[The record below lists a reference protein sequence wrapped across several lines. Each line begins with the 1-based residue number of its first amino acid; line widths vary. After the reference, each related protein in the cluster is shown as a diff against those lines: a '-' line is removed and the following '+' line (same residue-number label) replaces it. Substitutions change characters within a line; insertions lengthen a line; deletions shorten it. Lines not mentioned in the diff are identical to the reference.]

1 ETSRLI
7 PDHSETTLLVER
19 TELIHTIERAALL
32 ANREQNNVIRLD
44 TKEDKI
50 IEVSSQSPEVGYV
63 KEDLHVKSFDG
74 DELKISFSSKYMLD
88 TLKTIDSDEVVI
100 NFTGAMRP
108 FIIKTPEDDSILQ
121 LILPVRTFLIK
132 NNLNPIQDLGCFL
145 FKR

>member
-1 ETSRLI
+1 LIKRKYTEKTSLN
-7 PDHSETTLLVER
+7 PNYSETTLLVER
-19 TELIHTIERAALL
+19 TKLIQTIERAALL
-32 ANREQNNVIRLD
+32 ANRKQNNVIRLD
-44 TKEDKI
+44 TKEDNI

-108 FIIKTPEDDSILQ
+108 FI
-121 LILPVRTFLIK
+121 
-132 NNLNPIQDLGCFL
+132 
-145 FKR
+145 